1 MTVKMIKYEF
11 KQMSPVLLVAFIA
24 LFFVTLIGFL
34 IGVLPILIFGG
45 RDLGTGIWSIFVASI
60 SFLAYIFILMVIAI
74 GMNIFIG
81 YRFYKSMYSSTGYL
95 THTLPLSTNEL
106 ILGKT
111 IPAIAVQISVDLMVI
126 ISAVIIFLGYYVA
139 KDGFDNAMYNISS
152 LLQIFEGRYFYTG
165 FGIVLA
171 VTMFGISAVIQ
182 TVSGT
187 FVLLL
192 SASIG
197 QLFNSHRILMG
208 VVSFIVIN
216 RIIAAF
222 EWIINLIVDEAAKAD
237 YYSTETGTII
247 SLILI
252 AIINIAVLII
262 SYVLNYY
269 IISNKLNPE

>member
-34 IGVLPILIFGG
+34 IGVLPILILGG
-45 RDLGTGIWSIFVASI
+45 KDLGTGIWSILMASI
-60 SFLAYIFILMVIAI
+60 SFLAYAFILMVIAI

-126 ISAVIIFLGYYVA
+126 ISGVIIFLGYYVA
-139 KDGFDNAMYNISS
+139 KDGFDNAIYNISS

-222 EWIINLIVDEAAKAD
+222 EWIINLIVTEVAKAD

-247 SLILI
+247 SLIFI
-252 AIINIAVLII
+252 VIINIAVLII

-269 IISNKLNPE
+269 IISNKLNLE

>member
-1 MTVKMIKYEF
+1 MIKYEF

-34 IGVLPILIFGG
+34 IGILPILIFGG
-45 RDLGTGIWSIFVASI
+45 KDLGTGIWSILMASI
-60 SFLAYIFILMVIAI
+60 SFLAYAFILMVIAI

-81 YRFYKSMYSSTGYL
+81 YRFYKSMYSSTGYF

-111 IPAIAVQISVDLMVI
+111 IPAIAVQILIDLMVI
-126 ISAVIIFLGYYVA
+126 ISGVIIFLGYYVA
-139 KDGFDNAMYNISS
+139 KDGFDNAIYNISS

-222 EWIINLIVDEAAKAD
+222 EWVINLIVTEAAKAD
-237 YYSTETGTII
+237 FYSTETCTII
-247 SLILI
+247 SLIFI
-252 AIINIAVLII
+252 VIINIVVLII